1 MSRVIL
7 ADLGGDDLW
16 SAMRDAAAGG
26 RQGAAAAIAERCVSG
41 GSVRLGW
48 ICPAPWKLVE
58 RGITDLLAMLGMR
71 RARGILSL
79 ATGGWSFAAQ
89 AVTET
94 VVQPDPAG
102 LLPPLDSL
110 EPTAI
115 RRAICQGKGAPRA
128 IVAISASRATLE
140 TNLLA
145 EAMGGII
152 DTAHLP
158 LGWLS
163 DKPAPPDVF
172 PLSPRGLPDQV
183 AMLGAPLSMAFLTAA
198 AVADTAGLADA
209 YGQLLCG
216 YDRIAAAAVRRA
228 VAVRAQGSPLVHL
241 VVPSWAGRGLRL
253 WLLQLGRQVLCGKSA
268 RFCPRV
274 DVVGPDDQH
283 DTPDAR
289 IDLSAL
295 PKSLPGLLE
304 ACYLSGIFIA
314 AVALRAGLPVAEHAH
329 VTAYKERLPD
339 ARRGVV
345 GLRTVQAPELPDIA
359 ACWLAGRPELTRLHV
374 VRYDSV
380 AAGSV
385 AGSVADAGPFRAATG
400 YPCEVH
406 DGSAWNHHS
415 FHAVYADPSTAVMLV
430 VAPPS
435 AHSRETVP
443 LAGAGRVQRQ
453 IAIATHL
460 ALADRSMIFQV
471 QEPAP
476 SAEGRHDR

>member
-7 ADLGGDDLW
+7 AGLDGDALW

-26 RQGAAAAIAERCVSG
+26 RQGAAAAIAGHCVSD

-48 ICPAPWKLVE
+48 ICPPPWGLVE
-58 RGITDLLAMLGMR
+58 HGIADVLRMFGMR

-94 VVQPDPAG
+94 VSQPDPAG

-115 RRAICQGKGAPRA
+115 RRALSQGKGAPRA
-128 IVAISASRATLE
+128 ILAISASRTTVE
-140 TNLLA
+140 TRLLA
-145 EAMGGII
+145 EAMGGIVE
-152 DTAHLP
+152 TARLP

-183 AMLGAPLSMAFLTAA
+183 ATLGAPLSMAFLTAA
-198 AVADTAGLADA
+198 AAVDAAGLADA
-209 YGQLLCG
+209 YGQLLRG
-216 YDRIAAAAVRRA
+216 HDRIALAAVRRA
-228 VAVRAQGSPLVHL
+228 VAVRPQGSPLMHL

-268 RFCPRV
+268 RFSPRV
-274 DVVGPDDQH
+274 DVVGPGDRH

-304 ACYLSGIFIA
+304 ACYLSGIFTGA
-314 AVALRAGLPVAEHAH
+314 LALRAGLPVTEHAH

-339 ARRGVV
+339 ARRGLA
-345 GLRTVQAPELPDIA
+345 GLRTVRAPELPDIA
-359 ACWLAGRPELTRLHV
+359 ACWLAARPELTRLHV
-374 VRYDSV
+374 VRYDSL
-380 AAGSV
+380 AAG
-385 AGSVADAGPFRAATG
+385 AGADAGPFRAATG
-400 YPCEVH
+400 HPCEVH
-406 DGSAWNHHS
+406 DGTAWNHHS

-430 VAPPS
+430 VAPPCAS
-435 AHSRETVP
+435 SRDTVP
-443 LAGAGRVQRQ
+443 LAGAGRVHRQ

-460 ALADRSMIFQV
+460 ALADRSMIFQL
-471 QEPAP
+471 QEPAAG
-476 SAEGRHDR
+476 AEGGGPP